1 MKKKMFGDKQNKQK
15 SKEPKPKKQKPIS
28 EKRSERKKNR
38 KKLEGQKRSEQKPR
52 RQKKSRTGRQDQ
64 VIGMPLRNKSILFV
78 AIMILLT
85 AAATML
91 VAMPQVHSIM
101 RDMTQNYIY
110 DLADSNGRIL
120 DIEVYSYGVNV
131 GLSEENL
138 KELFENVEVKGVD
151 NSYAYVVAA
160 DGNVVYHPSADLIGK
175 PAKNEAILQAAKE
188 INAGKEVEPG
198 VANNKVDGEM
208 KYEAYYVNPRGC
220 FILVVSANEEDVLG
234 TANVVAKVMAVS
246 AGLAS
251 IVCLVI
257 AFIGFQLMFAPLKKI
272 AEIVSRMGDLN
283 FTKVPELDK
292 LCTNGDETGLMARS
306 VCVVQDKLGKVVSE
320 LQGQSQQL
328 YQSSD
333 SLNSNAAATAE
344 TIGQINH
351 AVHDMAEGATSQA
364 VDTQAATESVIMIGN
379 MVEETNRE
387 VAKFR
392 KNVEVMHETGI
403 EAVQTLKELE
413 DINAEVKNSIEQI
426 YRQTNITNESAMK
439 IKDAILLITSI
450 ADETN
455 LLSLNASI
463 EAARAGE
470 QGKGFAVVANQ
481 IQKLAEQSNDSAM
494 KVQEITN
501 MVMEDS
507 VKAVQTMDKVK
518 LIMESQM
525 QKVDLTGSMFEKVQE
540 EIDHSMDGITNIYE
554 KTEGMDHARDN
565 LLDIVQSLTAIA
577 EENAAG
583 TEEASASVTEVSVVV
598 EDISSNA
605 KQLQGVAQTLD
616 EHMKEFRV

>member
-15 SKEPKPKKQKPIS
+15 SKETKPKKQKLVS
-28 EKRSERKKNR
+28 EKRSERKKN
-38 KKLEGQKRSEQKPR
+38 KKKPEGQKRSEQKPR

-64 VIGMPLRNKSILFV
+64 VMGMPLRNKSILFV

-138 KELFENVEVKGVD
+138 KELFENVKVKGVD

-257 AFIGFQLMFAPLKKI
+257 AFIGFRLMFAPLKKI

-283 FTKVPELDK
+283 FTRVPELDK

-507 VKAVQTMDKVK
+507 AKAVQTMDKVK

>member
-15 SKEPKPKKQKPIS
+15 SKETKPKKQKLVS
-28 EKRSERKKNR
+28 EKRSERKKN
-38 KKLEGQKRSEQKPR
+38 KKKPEGQKRSEQKPR

-64 VIGMPLRNKSILFV
+64 VMGMPLRNKSILFV

-138 KELFENVEVKGVD
+138 KELFENVKVKGVD

-283 FTKVPELDK
+283 FTRVPELDK
-292 LCTNGDETGLMARS
+292 LYTNGDETGLMARS

-507 VKAVQTMDKVK
+507 AKAVQTMDKVK

>member
-15 SKEPKPKKQKPIS
+15 SKETKPKKQKLVS

-38 KKLEGQKRSEQKPR
+38 KKPEGQKRSEQKPR

-64 VIGMPLRNKSILFV
+64 VMGMPLRNKSILFV

-91 VAMPQVHSIM
+91 VAMPKVHSIM

-138 KELFENVEVKGVD
+138 KELFENVKVKGVD

-283 FTKVPELDK
+283 FTRVPELDK

-507 VKAVQTMDKVK
+507 AKAVQTMDKVK

-583 TEEASASVTEVSVVV
+583 TEESSASVTEVSVVV

>member
-1 MKKKMFGDKQNKQK
+1 
-15 SKEPKPKKQKPIS
+15 
-28 EKRSERKKNR
+28 
-38 KKLEGQKRSEQKPR
+38 
-52 RQKKSRTGRQDQ
+52 
-64 VIGMPLRNKSILFV
+64 
-78 AIMILLT
+78 
-85 AAATML
+85 
-91 VAMPQVHSIM
+91 
-101 RDMTQNYIY
+101 
-110 DLADSNGRIL
+110 
-120 DIEVYSYGVNV
+120 
-131 GLSEENL
+131 
-138 KELFENVEVKGVD
+138 
-151 NSYAYVVAA
+151 
-160 DGNVVYHPSADLIGK
+160 
-175 PAKNEAILQAAKE
+175 
-188 INAGKEVEPG
+188 
-198 VANNKVDGEM
+198 
-208 KYEAYYVNPRGC
+208 
-220 FILVVSANEEDVLG
+220 
-234 TANVVAKVMAVS
+234 
-246 AGLAS
+246 
-251 IVCLVI
+251 
-257 AFIGFQLMFAPLKKI
+257 
-272 AEIVSRMGDLN
+272 
-283 FTKVPELDK
+283 
-292 LCTNGDETGLMARS
+292 
-306 VCVVQDKLGKVVSE
+306 
-320 LQGQSQQL
+320 
-328 YQSSD
+328 
-333 SLNSNAAATAE
+333 
-344 TIGQINH
+344 
-351 AVHDMAEGATSQA
+351 
-364 VDTQAATESVIMIGN
+364 
-379 MVEETNRE
+379 
-387 VAKFR
+387 
-392 KNVEVMHETGI
+392 MHETGI

-507 VKAVQTMDKVK
+507 AKAVQTMDKVK

>member
-138 KELFENVEVKGVD
+138 KELFENVKVKGVD

-251 IVCLVI
+251 IVCHVI

-507 VKAVQTMDKVK
+507 AKAVQTMDKVK

>member
-15 SKEPKPKKQKPIS
+15 SKETKPKKQKLVS

-38 KKLEGQKRSEQKPR
+38 KKPEGQKRSEQKPR

-64 VIGMPLRNKSILFV
+64 VMGMPLRNKSILFV

-91 VAMPQVHSIM
+91 VAMPKVHSIM

-138 KELFENVEVKGVD
+138 KELFENVKVKDVD

-283 FTKVPELDK
+283 FTRVPELDK

-507 VKAVQTMDKVK
+507 AKAVQTMDKVK

>member
-15 SKEPKPKKQKPIS
+15 SKETKPKKQKLVS

-38 KKLEGQKRSEQKPR
+38 KKPEGQKRSEQKPR

-64 VIGMPLRNKSILFV
+64 VMGMPLRNKSILFV

-91 VAMPQVHSIM
+91 VAMPKVHSIM

-138 KELFENVEVKGVD
+138 KELFENVKVKGVD

-283 FTKVPELDK
+283 FTRVPELDK

-306 VCVVQDKLGKVVSE
+306 VCVVQDKIGKVVSE

-507 VKAVQTMDKVK
+507 AKAVQTMDKVK

>member
-15 SKEPKPKKQKPIS
+15 SKETKPKKQKPVS
-28 EKRSERKKNR
+28 EKRSERKKN
-38 KKLEGQKRSEQKPR
+38 KKKPEGQKRSEQKPR

-64 VIGMPLRNKSILFV
+64 VMGMPLRNKSILFV

-138 KELFENVEVKGVD
+138 KELFENVKVKGVD

-507 VKAVQTMDKVK
+507 AKAVQTMDKVK

>member
-138 KELFENVEVKGVD
+138 KELFENVKVKGVD

-392 KNVEVMHETGI
+392 KNVEVIHETGI

-507 VKAVQTMDKVK
+507 AKAVQTMDKVK

>member
-138 KELFENVEVKGVD
+138 KELFENVKVKGVD

-507 VKAVQTMDKVK
+507 AKAVQTMDKVK
-518 LIMESQM
+518 LIMRS
-525 QKVDLTGSMFEKVQE
+525 E
-540 EIDHSMDGITNIYE
+540 ERRVG
-554 KTEGMDHARDN
+554 
-565 LLDIVQSLTAIA
+565 
-577 EENAAG
+577 
-583 TEEASASVTEVSVVV
+583 
-598 EDISSNA
+598 
-605 KQLQGVAQTLD
+605 
-616 EHMKEFRV
+616 KEC

>member
-15 SKEPKPKKQKPIS
+15 SKETKPKKQKLVS
-28 EKRSERKKNR
+28 EKRSERKKN
-38 KKLEGQKRSEQKPR
+38 KKKPEGQKRSEQKPR

-64 VIGMPLRNKSILFV
+64 VMGMPLRNKSILFV

-138 KELFENVEVKGVD
+138 KELFENVKVKGVD

-283 FTKVPELDK
+283 FTRVPELDK

-507 VKAVQTMDKVK
+507 AKAVQTMDKVK

-605 KQLQGVAQTLD
+605 KLLQGVAQTLD

>member
-1 MKKKMFGDKQNKQK
+1 M
-15 SKEPKPKKQKPIS
+15 
-28 EKRSERKKNR
+28 
-38 KKLEGQKRSEQKPR
+38 
-52 RQKKSRTGRQDQ
+52 
-64 VIGMPLRNKSILFV
+64 
-78 AIMILLT
+78 
-85 AAATML
+85 
-91 VAMPQVHSIM
+91 
-101 RDMTQNYIY
+101 
-110 DLADSNGRIL
+110 
-120 DIEVYSYGVNV
+120 
-131 GLSEENL
+131 
-138 KELFENVEVKGVD
+138 
-151 NSYAYVVAA
+151 
-160 DGNVVYHPSADLIGK
+160 
-175 PAKNEAILQAAKE
+175 
-188 INAGKEVEPG
+188 
-198 VANNKVDGEM
+198 
-208 KYEAYYVNPRGC
+208 
-220 FILVVSANEEDVLG
+220 G

-283 FTKVPELDK
+283 FTRVPELDK

-507 VKAVQTMDKVK
+507 AKAVQTMDKVK

>member
-138 KELFENVEVKGVD
+138 KELFENVKVKGVD

-501 MVMEDS
+501 MFMEDS
-507 VKAVQTMDKVK
+507 AKAVQTMDKVK

>member
-138 KELFENVEVKGVD
+138 KELFENVKVKGVD

-507 VKAVQTMDKVK
+507 AKAVQTMDKVK

>member
-15 SKEPKPKKQKPIS
+15 SKETKPKKQKLVS
-28 EKRSERKKNR
+28 EKRSERKKN
-38 KKLEGQKRSEQKPR
+38 KKKPEGQKRSEQKPR

-64 VIGMPLRNKSILFV
+64 VMGMPLRNKSILFV

-138 KELFENVEVKGVD
+138 KELFENVKVKGVD

-283 FTKVPELDK
+283 FTRVPELDK

-507 VKAVQTMDKVK
+507 AKAVQTMDKVK

-577 EENAAG
+577 EENSAG

>member
-1 MKKKMFGDKQNKQK
+1 
-15 SKEPKPKKQKPIS
+15 
-28 EKRSERKKNR
+28 
-38 KKLEGQKRSEQKPR
+38 
-52 RQKKSRTGRQDQ
+52 
-64 VIGMPLRNKSILFV
+64 
-78 AIMILLT
+78 
-85 AAATML
+85 
-91 VAMPQVHSIM
+91 
-101 RDMTQNYIY
+101 
-110 DLADSNGRIL
+110 
-120 DIEVYSYGVNV
+120 
-131 GLSEENL
+131 
-138 KELFENVEVKGVD
+138 
-151 NSYAYVVAA
+151 
-160 DGNVVYHPSADLIGK
+160 
-175 PAKNEAILQAAKE
+175 
-188 INAGKEVEPG
+188 
-198 VANNKVDGEM
+198 
-208 KYEAYYVNPRGC
+208 
-220 FILVVSANEEDVLG
+220 
-234 TANVVAKVMAVS
+234 MAVS

-507 VKAVQTMDKVK
+507 AKAVQTMDKVK

>member
-28 EKRSERKKNR
+28 EKRSVRKNNR

-138 KELFENVEVKGVD
+138 KELFENVKVKGVD

-507 VKAVQTMDKVK
+507 AKAVQTMDKVK

>member
-15 SKEPKPKKQKPIS
+15 SKETKPKKQKLVS

-38 KKLEGQKRSEQKPR
+38 KKPEGQKRSEQKPR

-64 VIGMPLRNKSILFV
+64 VMGMPLRNKSILFV

-91 VAMPQVHSIM
+91 VAMPKVHSIM

-138 KELFENVEVKGVD
+138 KELFENVKVKGVD

-283 FTKVPELDK
+283 FTRVPELDK

-507 VKAVQTMDKVK
+507 AKAVQTMDKVK

-583 TEEASASVTEVSVVV
+583 TKEASASVTEVSVVV

>member
-15 SKEPKPKKQKPIS
+15 SKETKPKKQKLVS
-28 EKRSERKKNR
+28 EKRSERKKN
-38 KKLEGQKRSEQKPR
+38 KKKPEGQKRSEQKPR

-64 VIGMPLRNKSILFV
+64 VMGMPLRNKSILFV

-138 KELFENVEVKGVD
+138 KELFENVKVKGVD

-283 FTKVPELDK
+283 FTRVPELDK

-507 VKAVQTMDKVK
+507 AKAVQTMDKVK

-616 EHMKEFRV
+616 KHMKEFRV

>member
-15 SKEPKPKKQKPIS
+15 SKETKPKKQKLVS
-28 EKRSERKKNR
+28 EKRSERKKN
-38 KKLEGQKRSEQKPR
+38 KKKPEGQKRSEQKPR

-64 VIGMPLRNKSILFV
+64 VMGMPLRNKSILFV

-138 KELFENVEVKGVD
+138 KELFENVKVKGVD

-283 FTKVPELDK
+283 FTRVPELDK

-507 VKAVQTMDKVK
+507 AKAVQTMDKVK

-605 KQLQGVAQTLD
+605 KQLQGVAQTLN

>member
-15 SKEPKPKKQKPIS
+15 SKETKPKKQKLVS

-38 KKLEGQKRSEQKPR
+38 KKPEGQKRSEQKPR

-64 VIGMPLRNKSILFV
+64 VMGMPLRNKSILFV

-91 VAMPQVHSIM
+91 VAMPKVHSIM

-138 KELFENVEVKGVD
+138 KELFENVKVKGVD

-283 FTKVPELDK
+283 FTRVPELDK

-351 AVHDMAEGATSQA
+351 VVHDMAEGATSQA

-507 VKAVQTMDKVK
+507 AKAVQTMDKVK

-605 KQLQGVAQTLD
+605 KQLQGVAQSLD

>member
-15 SKEPKPKKQKPIS
+15 SKETKPKKQKLVS
-28 EKRSERKKNR
+28 EKRSERKKN
-38 KKLEGQKRSEQKPR
+38 KKKPEGQKRSEQKPR

-64 VIGMPLRNKSILFV
+64 VMGMPLRNKSILFV

-138 KELFENVEVKGVD
+138 KELFENVKVKGVD

-251 IVCLVI
+251 IVCFVI

-283 FTKVPELDK
+283 FTRVPELDK

-507 VKAVQTMDKVK
+507 AKAVQTMDKVK

>member
-15 SKEPKPKKQKPIS
+15 SKETKPKKQKLVS

-38 KKLEGQKRSEQKPR
+38 KKPEGQKRSEQKPR

-64 VIGMPLRNKSILFV
+64 VMGMPLRNKSILFV

-91 VAMPQVHSIM
+91 VAMPKVHSIM

-110 DLADSNGRIL
+110 DRADSNGRIL

-138 KELFENVEVKGVD
+138 KELFENVKVKGVD

-283 FTKVPELDK
+283 FTRVPELDK

-507 VKAVQTMDKVK
+507 AKAVQTMDKVK

>member
-15 SKEPKPKKQKPIS
+15 SKETKPKKQKLVS

-38 KKLEGQKRSEQKPR
+38 KKPEGQKRSEQKPR

-64 VIGMPLRNKSILFV
+64 VMGMPLRNKSILFV

-91 VAMPQVHSIM
+91 VAMPKVHSIM

-138 KELFENVEVKGVD
+138 KELFENVKVKGVD

-160 DGNVVYHPSADLIGK
+160 DGNVVYHPSADLIGQ

-283 FTKVPELDK
+283 FTRVPELDK

-494 KVQEITN
+494 KVQEITH

-507 VKAVQTMDKVK
+507 AKAVQTMDKVK

>member
-15 SKEPKPKKQKPIS
+15 SKETKPKKQKLVS

-38 KKLEGQKRSEQKPR
+38 KKPEGQKRSEQKPR

-64 VIGMPLRNKSILFV
+64 VMGMPLRNKSILFV

-91 VAMPQVHSIM
+91 VAMPKVHSIM

-138 KELFENVEVKGVD
+138 KELFENVKVKGVD

-283 FTKVPELDK
+283 FTRVPELDK

-463 EAARAGE
+463 GAARAGE

-507 VKAVQTMDKVK
+507 AKAVQTMDKVK

>member
-15 SKEPKPKKQKPIS
+15 SKETKPKKQKLVS
-28 EKRSERKKNR
+28 EKRSERKKN
-38 KKLEGQKRSEQKPR
+38 KKKPEGQKRSEQKPR

-64 VIGMPLRNKSILFV
+64 VMGMPLRNKSILFV

-138 KELFENVEVKGVD
+138 KELFENVKVKGVD

-283 FTKVPELDK
+283 FTRVPELDK

-507 VKAVQTMDKVK
+507 AKAVQTMDKVK

>member
-15 SKEPKPKKQKPIS
+15 SKETKPKKQKLVS

-38 KKLEGQKRSEQKPR
+38 KKPEGQKRSEQKPR

-64 VIGMPLRNKSILFV
+64 VMGMPLRNKSILFV

-91 VAMPQVHSIM
+91 VAMPKVHSIM

-138 KELFENVEVKGVD
+138 KELFENVKVKGVD

-234 TANVVAKVMAVS
+234 TANVVAKIMAVS

-283 FTKVPELDK
+283 FTRVPELDK

-507 VKAVQTMDKVK
+507 AKAVQTMDKVK

>member
-15 SKEPKPKKQKPIS
+15 SKETKPKKQKLVS

-38 KKLEGQKRSEQKPR
+38 KKPEGQKRSEQKPR

-64 VIGMPLRNKSILFV
+64 VMGMPLRNKSILFV

-91 VAMPQVHSIM
+91 VAMPKVHSIM

-138 KELFENVEVKGVD
+138 KELFENVKVKGVD

-283 FTKVPELDK
+283 FTRVPELDK

-507 VKAVQTMDKVK
+507 AKAVQTMDKVK

-554 KTEGMDHARDN
+554 KTDGMDHARDN

>member
-15 SKEPKPKKQKPIS
+15 SKETKPKKQKLVS

-38 KKLEGQKRSEQKPR
+38 KKPEGQKRSEQKPR

-64 VIGMPLRNKSILFV
+64 VMGMPLRNKSILFV

-91 VAMPQVHSIM
+91 VAMPKVHSIM

-138 KELFENVEVKGVD
+138 KELFENVKVKGVD

-175 PAKNEAILQAAKE
+175 PAKNEAIWQAAKE

-198 VANNKVDGEM
+198 VANKKVDGEM

-283 FTKVPELDK
+283 FTRVPELDK

-507 VKAVQTMDKVK
+507 AKAVQTMDKVK

>member
-15 SKEPKPKKQKPIS
+15 SKETKPKKQKPVS
-28 EKRSERKKNR
+28 EKKSERKKNR
-38 KKLEGQKRSEQKPR
+38 KKPEGQKRSEQKPR

-64 VIGMPLRNKSILFV
+64 VMGMPLRNKSILFV

-138 KELFENVEVKGVD
+138 KELFENVKVKGVD

-283 FTKVPELDK
+283 FTRVPELDK

-507 VKAVQTMDKVK
+507 AKAVQTMDKVK

>member
-15 SKEPKPKKQKPIS
+15 SKETKPKKQKLVS

-38 KKLEGQKRSEQKPR
+38 KKPEGQKRSEQKPR

-64 VIGMPLRNKSILFV
+64 VMGMPLRNKSILFV

-91 VAMPQVHSIM
+91 VAMPKVHSIM

-138 KELFENVEVKGVD
+138 KELFENVKVKGVD

-283 FTKVPELDK
+283 FTRVPELDK

-379 MVEETNRE
+379 MVEETNLE

-507 VKAVQTMDKVK
+507 AKAVQTMDKVK

>member
-15 SKEPKPKKQKPIS
+15 SKETKPKKQKLVS

-38 KKLEGQKRSEQKPR
+38 KKPEGQKRSEQKPR

-64 VIGMPLRNKSILFV
+64 VMGMPLRNKSILFV

-91 VAMPQVHSIM
+91 VAMPKVHSIM

-138 KELFENVEVKGVD
+138 KELFENVKVKGVD

-283 FTKVPELDK
+283 FTRVPELDK

-507 VKAVQTMDKVK
+507 AKAVQTMDKVK

>member
-15 SKEPKPKKQKPIS
+15 SKETKPKKQKLVS

-38 KKLEGQKRSEQKPR
+38 KKPEGQKRSEQKPR

-64 VIGMPLRNKSILFV
+64 VMGMPLRNKSILFV

-91 VAMPQVHSIM
+91 VAMPKVHSIM

-138 KELFENVEVKGVD
+138 KELFENVKVKGVD

-283 FTKVPELDK
+283 FTRVPELDK

-351 AVHDMAEGATSQA
+351 AVHDMAEGATSQS
-364 VDTQAATESVIMIGN
+364 VDMQAATESVIMIGN

-507 VKAVQTMDKVK
+507 AKAVQTMDKVK

>member
-15 SKEPKPKKQKPIS
+15 RKEPKPKKQKPVS
-28 EKRSERKKNR
+28 EKRSARKKNR
-38 KKLEGQKRSEQKPR
+38 KMPEAQNGSEQKPR
-52 RQKKSRTGRQDQ
+52 RQKKSRTDKQ
-64 VIGMPLRNKSILFV
+64 VMGMSLRNKSILLG

-138 KELFENVEVKGVD
+138 KELFENVKVKGVD

-188 INAGKEVEPG
+188 INAGKEVKPG

-246 AGLAS
+246 AGLAC

-283 FTKVPELDK
+283 FTRVPELDK

-507 VKAVQTMDKVK
+507 AKAVQTMDKVK

>member
-15 SKEPKPKKQKPIS
+15 NKEPKPKKQKPIS
-28 EKRSERKKNR
+28 EKRSARKKSR
-38 KKLEGQKRSEQKPR
+38 KKPEGQKRIEKKPK
-52 RQKKSRTGRQDQ
+52 RQKKGGQDQ
-64 VIGMPLRNKSILFV
+64 VMGMSLRNKSILLG

-110 DLADSNGRIL
+110 DLAESNGRIL

-138 KELFENVEVKGVD
+138 KELFENVKVKGVD

-160 DGNVVYHPSADLIGK
+160 DGNVVYHPSADLVGK
-175 PAKNEAILQAAKE
+175 PAKNEAILQVAKE
-188 INAGKEVEPG
+188 INAGKEMEPG

-283 FTKVPELDK
+283 FTRVPELDK

-328 YQSSD
+328 YKSSD

-507 VKAVQTMDKVK
+507 AKAVQTMDKVK

>member
-1 MKKKMFGDKQNKQK
+1 MC
-15 SKEPKPKKQKPIS
+15 SS
-28 EKRSERKKNR
+28 
-38 KKLEGQKRSEQKPR
+38 
-52 RQKKSRTGRQDQ
+52 
-64 VIGMPLRNKSILFV
+64 
-78 AIMILLT
+78 
-85 AAATML
+85 
-91 VAMPQVHSIM
+91 
-101 RDMTQNYIY
+101 
-110 DLADSNGRIL
+110 DL
-120 DIEVYSYGVNV
+120 
-131 GLSEENL
+131 
-138 KELFENVEVKGVD
+138 
-151 NSYAYVVAA
+151 
-160 DGNVVYHPSADLIGK
+160 
-175 PAKNEAILQAAKE
+175 
-188 INAGKEVEPG
+188 
-198 VANNKVDGEM
+198 
-208 KYEAYYVNPRGC
+208 YYVNPRGC

-413 DINAEVKNSIEQI
+413 DINAEVKNSIEI
-426 YRQTNITNESAMK
+426 G
-439 IKDAILLITSI
+439 
-450 ADETN
+450 
-455 LLSLNASI
+455 
-463 EAARAGE
+463 RAH
-470 QGKGFAVVANQ
+470 V
-481 IQKLAEQSNDSAM
+481 
-494 KVQEITN
+494 
-501 MVMEDS
+501 
-507 VKAVQTMDKVK
+507 
-518 LIMESQM
+518 
-525 QKVDLTGSMFEKVQE
+525 
-540 EIDHSMDGITNIYE
+540 
-554 KTEGMDHARDN
+554 
-565 LLDIVQSLTAIA
+565 
-577 EENAAG
+577 
-583 TEEASASVTEVSVVV
+583 
-598 EDISSNA
+598 
-605 KQLQGVAQTLD
+605 
-616 EHMKEFRV
+616 

>member
-15 SKEPKPKKQKPIS
+15 SKETKPKKQKLVS

-38 KKLEGQKRSEQKPR
+38 KKPEGQKRSEQKPR

-64 VIGMPLRNKSILFV
+64 VMGMPLRNKSILFV

-91 VAMPQVHSIM
+91 VAMPKVHSIM

-138 KELFENVEVKGVD
+138 KELFENVKVKGVD

-160 DGNVVYHPSADLIGK
+160 DGNVVYNPSADLIGK

-283 FTKVPELDK
+283 FTRVPELDK

-507 VKAVQTMDKVK
+507 AKAVQTMDKVK

>member
-15 SKEPKPKKQKPIS
+15 SKETKPKKQKLVS

-38 KKLEGQKRSEQKPR
+38 KKPEGQKRSVQKPR

-64 VIGMPLRNKSILFV
+64 VMGMPLRNKSILFV

-91 VAMPQVHSIM
+91 VAMPKVHSIM

-138 KELFENVEVKGVD
+138 KELFENVKVKGVD

-283 FTKVPELDK
+283 FTRVPELDK

-507 VKAVQTMDKVK
+507 AKAVQTMDKVK

>member
-15 SKEPKPKKQKPIS
+15 SKETKPKKQKPVS

-38 KKLEGQKRSEQKPR
+38 KKPEGQKRSEQKPR

-64 VIGMPLRNKSILFV
+64 VMGMPLRNKSILFV

-138 KELFENVEVKGVD
+138 KELFENVKVKGVD

-507 VKAVQTMDKVK
+507 AKAVQTMDKVK